1 MNAYAAFILFFLLA
15 GWLAGLV
22 ADILNLKSAKT
33 GLPRQF
39 EDVWSKDDYAKS
51 QQYLAANTRFSVIV
65 GTIGLACLIVF
76 WFLGGFGAL
85 DGLVHATGMGE
96 IANGLLFIGILAILN
111 AMLSLPGDIYKTFVI
126 EEKFGF
132 NKTSP
137 KTFVMDR
144 IKSAALG
151 IIIGAPLLA
160 GLIWFFL
167 YAGQN
172 AWLYCWGFAAI
183 LIVLLQWLSPAL
195 ILPLFFKFKP
205 LEDSALKEKILQ
217 YAKSADYP
225 LQDIFVVDGSRRSTK
240 ANAFFTGFGKKR
252 RIALFDTLLERHPPD
267 ELVAVLA
274 HEIGH
279 WKMRHVQKGMLLAV
293 AHLGLLF
300 YLLSLFLSSQ
310 GLFDAFFVEQKS
322 VYAGLVFFGLLYTP
336 VEMALSVGVNALSR
350 FHEYQADAFAAQTT
364 GRPSSMAHALK
375 RLSKGNLQ
383 NLTPHPFFVWL
394 HHTHPPVLER
404 IRAISQTGKS

>member
-22 ADILNLKSAKT
+22 ADILNLASAKT
-33 GLPRQF
+33 GLPKQF
-39 EDVWSKDDYAKS
+39 EDVWDRDDYARS
-51 QQYLAANTRFSVIV
+51 QQYLVANTRFSVIADSL
-65 GTIGLACLIVF
+65 GLACLLVF

-85 DGLVHATGMGE
+85 DEIVRSAGMGE

-111 AMLSLPGDIYKTFVI
+111 AIVSLPANIYKTFVI

-137 KTFVMDR
+137 KTFVLDR

-160 GLIWFFL
+160 GVIWFFL

-172 AWLYCWGFAAI
+172 AWLYCWGFAAL

-217 YAKSADYP
+217 YARAAEYP

-252 RIALFDTLLERHPPD
+252 RIALFDTLLERHTPD

-279 WKMRHVQKGMLLAV
+279 WKKRHVQKGMLFAV
-293 AHLGLLF
+293 AHMGLLF

-322 VYAGLVFFGLLYTP
+322 VYAGLVFFG
-336 VEMALSVGVNALSR
+336 
-350 FHEYQADAFAAQTT
+350 
-364 GRPSSMAHALK
+364 
-375 RLSKGNLQ
+375 
-383 NLTPHPFFVWL
+383 
-394 HHTHPPVLER
+394 
-404 IRAISQTGKS
+404 